1 MKNLL
6 SEGLL
11 VGAVGAAVLDHI
23 MGITQYL
30 IVAESNFK
38 EEYENRGGI

>member
-1 MKNLL
+1 MKRL

-23 MGITQYL
+23 MGITQYFD
-30 IVAESNFK
+30 S
-38 EEYENRGGI
+38 G